1 MVSTTM
7 VAVVTN
13 QIGLQRSRLPQPRR
27 ESAEVVAI
35 GHPRQASEDVLH
47 IGQRV
52 FAVTLARDN
61 QRVED
66 GGAFAGIG
74 VPDKQ
79 PVLFSDARGPDR
91 VFDQLI
97 VEATFAVMQMGA
109 ERCPLAE
116 QVIAGFAERRL
127 RQYTLPRPQGEA
139 LQTDQ
144 GAAEALGLGP
154 SLGPLGRA
162 QLLFVPNSL
171 PQIHA
176 ADQAQRRLRHPGI
189 FLLGLEE
196 PAPGVRPAAEP
207 NDRRVRTR
215 IRTVVG

>member
-1 MVSTTM
+1 MVITTM

-27 ESAEVVAI
+27 ESAEVVAV

-66 GGAFAGIG
+66 GGALAGIG

-91 VFDQLI
+91 VFDQVI

-127 RQYTLPRPQGEA
+127 RQHPQPRPQGEA
-139 LQTDQ
+139 LQTGH
-144 GAAEALGLGP
+144 GAGEALGLGP

-162 QLLFVPNSL
+162 QLLFILDSAV
-171 PQIHA
+171 
-176 ADQAQRRLRHPGI
+176 
-189 FLLGLEE
+189 EE
-196 PAPGVRPAAEP
+196 
-207 NDRRVRTR
+207 R
-215 IRTVVG
+215 I